1 MDIPRLSLGVWPST
15 WNVDEDLST
24 FFLWVLG
31 CCFRLMANV
40 PKTIEMDATKESL
53 IAEIEKRV
61 SDKILEQSN
70 ADLLIKLINNAD
82 SLDEAINI
90 AALGTTYK
98 RTGLHFDKRLEKM
111 SDTIRYFK
119 KNEKLSFHTDDSK
132 PTHKLI
138 IGDNY
143 EALQN
148 LLIEY
153 RGKVDVI
160 YIDPPYGKDSMG
172 EFAQTN
178 YNNAITRDN
187 LLSMLYPRLVL
198 AKQLLSDSGVIF
210 CSIDDKNQ
218 AYVKCLFDEVMGE
231 ENFIANIIWERAF
244 SPVNLKKHFSESHDY
259 VICYAKKITDC
270 ICNGLQRSDETNN
283 RYSNPDNDNRGVWAS
298 SDLSVGPRIETKVYE
313 IITPSGRK
321 VLPPNG
327 YCWRLDKETF
337 EKYKSDNRIWF
348 GEDGNGVPRI
358 KRFLSEVKQ
367 GITPMTI
374 WKHTEV
380 GHSQSA
386 TKDLKRIFGDSFVFP
401 YPKPIGL
408 IYRLISLYSKED
420 SIILDFFAGSG
431 TTGHAVLDLNRND
444 AKDGD
449 LLNGKASEGNR
460 TFILCQLNEKTDTT
474 PNGIAYDV
482 TSKRLKRIMTG
493 ECYDGTKDF
502 EWIKKNKPYG
512 GNLDVYEIEGVS
524 NFEWTE
530 GKTPFDMI
538 DETLYGKKKFAT
550 VREKIDWV
558 CQNFDK
564 TQKYVENDEEWTT
577 RIQEEE

>member
-1 MDIPRLSLGVWPST
+1 M
-15 WNVDEDLST
+15 N
-24 FFLWVLG
+24 
-31 CCFRLMANV
+31 
-40 PKTIEMDATKESL
+40 ATKQTL

-61 SDKILEQSN
+61 SDKILEQTN
-70 ADLLIKLINNAD
+70 ADLLIKLIKNAD

-111 SDTIRYFK
+111 SDTIKYFK

-148 LLIEY
+148 LLIQY
-153 RGKVDVI
+153 RGKIDVI

-172 EFAQTN
+172 EFAKTN
-178 YNNAITRDN
+178 YQNAITRDN

-198 AKQLLSDSGVIF
+198 AKQLLSEDGVIF

-231 ENFIANIIWERAF
+231 MNFAGIFPWRKRTAKSDVPFGISQDYEYILCFAKSNSFIAGVEGGNRKYFETDDYPNRPWRVHDMSTQRTIKERPNSDFTIINPKNGKEF
-244 SPVNLKKHFSESHDY
+244 PVNPIRCWAITKDDFQRYYDEGRIVFPGDY
-259 VICYAKKITDC
+259 DFLKITKPV
-270 ICNGLQRSDETNN
+270 L
-283 RYSNPDNDNRGVWAS
+283 RYWKEDDIKKAGDKFGQIAVSTKLPDDIGMS
-298 SDLSVGPRIETKVYE
+298 QDGTKE
-313 IITPSGRK
+313 IAQILGDK
-321 VLPPNG
+321 V
-327 YCWRLDKETF
+327 
-337 EKYKSDNRIWF
+337 
-348 GEDGNGVPRI
+348 
-358 KRFLSEVKQ
+358 FL
-367 GITPMTI
+367 
-374 WKHTEV
+374 
-380 GHSQSA
+380 
-386 TKDLKRIFGDSFVFP
+386 
-401 YPKPIGL
+401 YPKSIKLLSFL
-408 IYRLISLYSKED
+408 IKIANKDD

-431 TTGHAVLDLNRND
+431 TTGHAVLDLNRSE
-444 AKDGD
+444 AKEGD
-449 LLNGKASEGNR
+449 LLNEKTPEGNR

-512 GNLDVYEIEGVS
+512 GNLDVYEIESVS

-530 GKTPFDMI
+530 GKTPFDVI
-538 DETLYGKKKFAT
+538 DETLYGKEKFANIK
-550 VREKIDWV
+550 EKIEWV
-558 CQNFDK
+558 CGNFDK
-564 TQKYVENDEEWTT
+564 TQKYLEQQKTEE
-577 RIQEEE
+577 